1 MPYETTG
8 TLTGMDVFQ
17 RAITIMDELNDA
29 GEYLHS
35 DTTEYLN
42 RSLPI
47 LNTLQNELY
56 PYSDTCPKW
65 TEWQSGR
72 RPVLMPIPDMETV
85 IDLDDYCSGTVLPYG
100 LVAHLLLTEDPNSA
114 GFAQQRYDELK
125 AALMRGEGRLTES
138 EDIVDIYGPNGGIHP
153 YNEFSMWS

>member
-1 MPYETTG
+1 M
-8 TLTGMDVFQ
+8 
-17 RAITIMDELNDA
+17 N
-29 GEYLHS
+29 
-35 DTTEYLN
+35 
-42 RSLPI
+42 
-47 LNTLQNELY
+47 
-56 PYSDTCPKW
+56 
-65 TEWQSGR
+65 
-72 RPVLMPIPDMETV
+72 TV